1 MKTDKNIEEALIQ
14 KEEEAKVE
22 EGVPQTEGQE
32 EKTQNA
38 EVVVGEVNQ
47 ELVPVEQQEVA
58 IEIKEEPK
66 RLELEEDYYCL
77 TYVAHI
83 KLNREKHNIKCDET
97 ANMFKTCAF
106 LFTVQLLFILLIG
119 QEIFQSTEVVATT
132 YEVYLTR
139 FICTILL
146 HFKLEKEIRV
156 SLSMIK
162 YFANQRTL
170 FDETNHPFY
179 LSVMKLTGAI
189 LTEIVNILL
198 ICKQTTIMDAV
209 MNFIALEVIA
219 EIDNLYAESL
229 KNLRIKEAI

>member
-38 EVVVGEVNQ
+38 EVLVGEVNQ

-58 IEIKEEPK
+58 IEIKEGPK

-119 QEIFQSTEVVATT
+119 
-132 YEVYLTR
+132 
-139 FICTILL
+139 
-146 HFKLEKEIRV
+146 
-156 SLSMIK
+156 
-162 YFANQRTL
+162 
-170 FDETNHPFY
+170 
-179 LSVMKLTGAI
+179 
-189 LTEIVNILL
+189 
-198 ICKQTTIMDAV
+198 
-209 MNFIALEVIA
+209 
-219 EIDNLYAESL
+219 
-229 KNLRIKEAI
+229 